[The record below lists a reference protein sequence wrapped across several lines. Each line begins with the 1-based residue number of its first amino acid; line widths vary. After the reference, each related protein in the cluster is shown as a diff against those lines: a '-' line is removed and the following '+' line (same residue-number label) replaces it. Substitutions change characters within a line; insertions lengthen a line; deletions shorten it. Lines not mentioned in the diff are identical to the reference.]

1 MRVIP
6 SIVFSLIGYFMT
18 GLQRTAGQFFVVLI
32 TIFMASVFGSAICFF
47 ISAAIPVF
55 GKYNDCNTDI
65 FRNQSFCLFL
75 SCGSNCGCTGLC
87 HNVGLQWFYRRVI

>member
-18 GLQRTAGQFFVVLI
+18 GLQRTAGQFFVFLFTV
-32 TIFMASVFGSAICFF
+32 FMASVFGSAICFF

-55 GKYNDCNTDI
+55 GKYKDYNTNM
-65 FRNQSFCLFL
+65 FSSVLF
-75 SCGSNCGCTGLC
+75 SI
-87 HNVGLQWFYRRVI
+87 VYF